1 VLQTV
6 NSTQPFV
13 ALNYALNVDRDF
25 HAVPWR
31 TLEGTVFEKHYRP
44 AFPHHHFG
52 KTSASFMSKRA
63 SALIDNFRMW
73 HAPAETD
80 QLGLTEKT
88 RRSRPMEPHVGFPRF
103 AGWNST
109 IHHRGGPESFW
120 KELNLL

>member
-1 VLQTV
+1 V

-31 TLEGTVFEKHYRP
+31 TLEGTVFAKHYRP

-80 QLGLTEKT
+80 QLGLV
-88 RRSRPMEPHVGFPRF
+88 RWSRTWVSPGLQDGIPQSTTAADLNRF
-103 AGWNST
+103 GRN
-109 IHHRGGPESFW
+109 
-120 KELNLL
+120 